1 MPSSCGITEA
11 LTPST
16 ESASYENL
24 AATPAPTRVMITHQ
38 PKTMANAV
46 PRLTLLTQVKPMA
59 VKARVQIMKMSNAEA
74 TLYKKTESA
83 GFKR

>member
-1 MPSSCGITEA
+1 MPSSRGITETLVVSA
-11 LTPST
+11 
-16 ESASYENL
+16 ESAGYENL
-24 AATPAPTRVMITHQ
+24 AATPAPIRVMITHQ

-46 PRLTLLTQVKPMA
+46 PHLTLLTQVKPMA